1 MRIAFCIL
9 FCLLAAPYAKAAAL
23 YKCTGP
29 QKNAISIQSAPCS
42 AGSKQIWVRDGTPDP
57 PPTEQQVAAK
67 NAKHQQDAEAARSL
81 SRMAGTT
88 QSNDVVAYR
97 NNTNVDYQKQ
107 RCDSAKRQALQI
119 RERDWKTLTIN
130 ALRRLDAWVESEC
143 KKT

>member
-9 FCLLAAPYAKAAAL
+9 FCLLAAPHANSAAL

-29 QKNAISIQSAPCS
+29 QKAAISIQSAPCP

-67 NAKHQQDAEAARSL
+67 NVKRQQDAEAAGSL

-88 QSNDVVAYR
+88 QRSDVVLYR

-119 RERDWKTLTIN
+119 RERDWKTLTVD

>member
-1 MRIAFCIL
+1 MHIVFFMPFA
-9 FCLLAAPYAKAAAL
+9 LLAATSANTAAL

-29 QKNAISIQSAPCS
+29 QKDAISIQSAPCP
-42 AGSKQIWVRDGTPDP
+42 AGSKQIWVRDGTPDAS
-57 PPTEQQVAAK
+57 PTEQQVAAK
-67 NAKHQQDAEAARSL
+67 NAKHQQDAEAARIL
-81 SRMAGTT
+81 SRMAGKT
-88 QSNDVVAYR
+88 QSNDGVAYR

-119 RERDWKTLTIN
+119 RERDWRTLTID

>member
-1 MRIAFCIL
+1 MHIVFFMSFA
-9 FCLLAAPYAKAAAL
+9 LLAATSANAAAL

-29 QKNAISIQSAPCS
+29 QKDAISIQSAPCP
-42 AGSKQIWVRDGTPDP
+42 AGSKQIWVRDGTPDAS
-57 PPTEQQVAAK
+57 PTEQQVAAK
-67 NAKHQQDAEAARSL
+67 NAKHQQDAEAARIL

-88 QSNDVVAYR
+88 QSNDGVAYR

-119 RERDWKTLTIN
+119 RERDWRTLTID